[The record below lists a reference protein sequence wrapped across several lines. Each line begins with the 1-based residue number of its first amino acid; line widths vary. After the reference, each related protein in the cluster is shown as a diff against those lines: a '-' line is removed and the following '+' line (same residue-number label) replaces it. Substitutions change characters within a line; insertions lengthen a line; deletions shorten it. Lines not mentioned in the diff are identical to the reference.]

1 MVQSGL
7 LISFFVIYSSK
18 DTAYECY
25 MDPEPG
31 SQSGPGDSVDAD
43 LMAPSLL
50 VTKSGPPSVGGLR
63 KHGRVCRHAARYT
76 GGSFFYLTPHCA
88 HTVVEF

>member
-50 VTKSGPPSVGGLR
+50 VTKSSPPRGGLENTAECADTR
-63 KHGRVCRHAARYT
+63 LGIQAAV
-76 GGSFFYLTPHCA
+76 SFI
-88 HTVVEF
+88 